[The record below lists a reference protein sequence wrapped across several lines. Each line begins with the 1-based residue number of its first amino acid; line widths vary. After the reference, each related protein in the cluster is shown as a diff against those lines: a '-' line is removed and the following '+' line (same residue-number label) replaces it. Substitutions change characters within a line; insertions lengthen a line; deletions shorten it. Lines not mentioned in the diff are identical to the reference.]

1 MEKLVLV
8 AHLLIA
14 LAIIVLI
21 LMQRGK
27 GAEAGASFGAGA
39 SQTIF
44 GSAGSWNFFSKTTA
58 ILATLFFVTSLALA
72 VMARNNAGVS
82 SIDVPAIEII
92 ENQQRED
99 DSEIP
104 SLDIDE
110 GAADTEI
117 PEVGDIPESPS
128 VDGDEIPRQDSLPS
142 GEDSLPSGEGDT
154 QKGARE

>member
-72 VMARNNAGVS
+72 VMARNNAGIGNV
-82 SIDVPAIEII
+82 DVPAIEII

-104 SLDIDE
+104 ALDIDDS
-110 GAADTEI
+110 AADAEI
-117 PEVGDIPESPS
+117 PAAGDIPESPETTD
-128 VDGDEIPRQDSLPS
+128 VDEIPRQDSSPAD
-142 GEDSLPSGEGDT
+142 EVNT
-154 QKGARE
+154 QKDAREKTGQE